1 MPALLITGDTAP
13 ARLREARNSGVPL
26 LHKPVAP
33 AQLYRVLADIA
44 ATLAPDGAENNSGE
58 NV

>member
-1 MPALLITGDTAP
+1 
-13 ARLREARNSGVPL
+13 REARNSGVPL

-33 AQLYRVLADIA
+33 AQLYRVLAGIA
-44 ATLAPDGAENNSGE
+44 AAPAPDGAENNSGE